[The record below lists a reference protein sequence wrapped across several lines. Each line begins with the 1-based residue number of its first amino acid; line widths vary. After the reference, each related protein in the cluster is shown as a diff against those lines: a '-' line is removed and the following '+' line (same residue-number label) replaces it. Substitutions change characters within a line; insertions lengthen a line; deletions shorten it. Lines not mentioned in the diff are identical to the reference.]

1 MTIYFDTEKQ
11 AYSNKQTLLT
21 WGKVYL
27 TECTDEQFEDFQ
39 QGKLIFDEN
48 DNLVENPKY
57 EEEKAEEERARI
69 NMLMLTGADVERAIY
84 KDCGMDFEDVVALL
98 ETKYADVIDV
108 KAVKIELKAN
118 NFYRGNPYVVQ
129 IGTLLG
135 YSSDD
140 IDYLFE
146 HKELPTKE
154 NEGTVKDNL
163 TVDETTEETSASDE
177 E

>member
-1 MTIYFDTEKQ
+1 
-11 AYSNKQTLLT
+11 
-21 WGKVYL
+21 
-27 TECTDEQFEDFQ
+27 
-39 QGKLIFDEN
+39 
-48 DNLVENPKY
+48 
-57 EEEKAEEERARI
+57 
-69 NMLMLTGADVERAIY
+69 
-84 KDCGMDFEDVVALL
+84 MDFEDVVALL

-140 IDYLFE
+140 MDYLFE

-154 NEGTVKDNL
+154 DEGTVKDDL
-163 TVDETTEETSASDE
+163 TVDETTEETSVIDE

>member
-1 MTIYFDTEKQ
+1 MIKF
-11 AYSNKQTLLT
+11 A
-21 WGKVYL
+21 KVINEETGLCTVGTGTNNAFYL
-27 TECTDEQFEDFQ
+27 SMGMQPLDVQ
-39 QGKLIFDEN
+39 QSDIDGFWYLKDKC
-48 DNLVENPKY
+48 PMKT

-140 IDYLFE
+140 MDYLFE
-146 HKELPTKE
+146 HKKLPTKE
-154 NEGTVKDNL
+154 DEGIVKDNL
-163 TVDETTEETSASDE
+163 TVDGTTEETSAVDE

>member
-1 MTIYFDTEKQ
+1 MIKYAKIINEETGLCNVGTGTNIDFYKSIGMIELDVQQSDIDGF
-11 AYSNKQTLLT
+11 
-21 WGKVYL
+21 WYL
-27 TECTDEQFEDFQ
+27 KDKCPMKTDE
-39 QGKLIFDEN
+39 
-48 DNLVENPKY
+48 
-57 EEEKAEEERARI
+57 EKVEEERARI

-84 KDCGMDFEDVVALL
+84 KNCGMDFEDVVAFL

-118 NFYRGNPYVVQ
+118 NFYRGNPYVVR

-140 IDYLFE
+140 MDYLFE

-154 NEGTVKDNL
+154 NEGTVKDDL
-163 TVDETTEETSASDE
+163 TVGEETEETSVIDE

>member
-1 MTIYFDTEKQ
+1 MELKAVLKKPYTEEQKIDFIIKQ
-11 AYSNKQTLLT
+11 NHILGYELKE
-21 WGKVYL
+21 
-27 TECTDEQFEDFQ
+27 TEIELQALGYTEDEMAIQ
-39 QGKLIFDEN
+39 
-48 DNLVENPKY
+48 
-57 EEEKAEEERARI
+57 ERARI

-84 KDCGMDFEDVVALL
+84 KNCGMDFEDVVALL

-140 IDYLFE
+140 MDYLFE

-154 NEGTVKDNL
+154 DEGTVKDDL
-163 TVDETTEETSASDE
+163 TVGEDTEETSVIDE